1 MTQRRT
7 ATPLRHNAPVPRVQ
21 VLLAALCFGT
31 TGTAQALGPNAASP
45 LTVGAIRVAL
55 GAALLL
61 LAVRLIGSRSTIRL
75 ARWPLAV
82 GGLGVAGYQ
91 LCFFAAVHDTGV
103 AVGTVVALGSAPAFA
118 GLGGWIIDAT
128 RPGRAW
134 VAATTLAAL
143 GVALMAL
150 SGSAAEVSAPGVV
163 LALGAGASYAIFTL
177 ASKRL
182 LDAGAAVDRVMA
194 GVFTLG
200 ALMLVPVLIVGDLD
214 WLAGTDGLAMALWL
228 AAVPTAIAYI
238 LFAHGLRLLPASEVA
253 TLTLAEPVTA
263 AALGAIVLDE
273 RPGALAVAGIALVI
287 AGLVVLALRGA
298 RGDPVPAG
306 EGALP

>member
-1 MTQRRT
+1 MSAT
-7 ATPLRHNAPVPRVQ
+7 ARFQ
-21 VLLAALCFGT
+21 VLLASLCFGT
-31 TGTAQALGPNAASP
+31 TGTAQALGPDGASP
-45 LTVGAIRVAL
+45 LTVGAVRVAL

-61 LAVRLIGSRSTIRL
+61 LVVRFAAGSAPLRL
-75 ARWPLAV
+75 AGRPLVV

-103 AVGTVVALGSAPAFA
+103 AVGTVAALGSAPAFA
-118 GLGGWIIDAT
+118 GLGGWLVDRTKPGSAWGVAT
-128 RPGRAW
+128 A
-134 VAATTLAAL
+134 LAAV

-150 SGSAAEVSAPGVV
+150 SGSAAEVSVPGVM

-194 GVFTLG
+194 RVFTLG
-200 ALMLVPVLIVGDLD
+200 ALLLVPVLIVGDLD
-214 WLAGTDGLAMALWL
+214 WLASPDGLTMAVWL
-228 AAVPTAIAYI
+228 GAIPTALAYI
-238 LFAHGLRLLPASEVA
+238 LFAHGLRRLPASDVA

-263 AALGAIVLDE
+263 AALGAIVLGE
-273 RPGALAVAGIALVI
+273 RPGAAAVAGIALVI
-287 AGLVVLALRGA
+287 AGLAVLAVRGQ
-298 RGDPVPAG
+298 RPVPAG